1 MASKPQPRYTREAL
15 ISSKLFSAYQQDFLR
30 AILTKETYTIA
41 EARKALQKY
50 YEPKGVN

>member
-15 ISSKLFSAYQQDFLR
+15 ISSKLFSIYQQDFLR

-41 EARKALQKY
+41 EARKALKKY
-50 YEPKGVN
+50 YESKGVD